1 MRTSNVPGEETAMEF
16 NRHDIARMIDSSIVR
31 PEVDRAEL
39 EQFVQSVKEYR
50 YIGAH
55 VLPYF
60 VAELNQLLSGDED
73 ILIGTG
79 IGFPFGNN
87 RTEVKAL
94 EARLALADGAR
105 ELDMV
110 INVSAL
116 LSRRLGYVTD
126 EIKALKDIAGDKV
139 LKVILE
145 VHWLS
150 DDDIKRGCQCVIQ
163 GGADFVKT
171 ATGHTPTGATPENIA
186 LMKSIVGD
194 EVKIKASGG
203 VRDLAGLLKLYGL
216 GARRF
221 GVGAASAVNIMME
234 FDKIP
239 EEKVEV

>member
-1 MRTSNVPGEETAMEF
+1 MKLTRN
-16 NRHDIARMIDSSIVR
+16 DIARMIDSSIVR
-31 PEVDRAEL
+31 PEVDEAEL
-39 EQFVQSVKEYR
+39 VWFAESVKKYQ
-50 YIGAH
+50 YVGAH

-60 VAELNQLLSGDED
+60 VAELNTLLEGEGN

-87 RTEVKAL
+87 KTPVKVK
-94 EARLALADGAR
+94 EAELALWDGCR

-116 LSRRLGYVTD
+116 KSGRTDYVVD
-126 EIKALKDIAGDKV
+126 DIRALKDVVGEKT

-145 VHWLS
+145 VHWLT
-150 DDDIKRGCQCVIQ
+150 DDQIKRGCECVAK

-186 LMKSIVGD
+186 LIKSVVGD
-194 EVKIKASGG
+194 DLSIKASGG
-203 VRDLAGLLKLYGL
+203 VRSLNALIGLYRL

-221 GVGAASAVNIMME
+221 GVGAVTAETIMAE
-234 FDKIP
+234 CDALP
-239 EEKVEV
+239 GSVVEA

>member
-1 MRTSNVPGEETAMEF
+1 MKLF
-16 NRHDIARMIDSSIVR
+16 RHDIARMIDSSIVR
-31 PEVDRAEL
+31 PEVDEKEL
-39 EQFVQSVKEYR
+39 TGFARSVKEYR

-55 VLPYF
+55 VLPYY
-60 VAELNQLLSGDED
+60 VAELKRLLDDDED

-79 IGFPFGNN
+79 IGFPFGNHK
-87 RTEVKAL
+87 TEVKAL
-94 EARLALADGAR
+94 EARLALADGCR

-116 LSRRLGYVTD
+116 RSGRLGYVTD
-126 EIKALKDIAGDKV
+126 DIRAIKDITGDRT

-150 DDDIKRGCQCVIQ
+150 DDDIRRGCECVIN

-186 LMKSIVGD
+186 LIKSIVGD
-194 EVKIKASGG
+194 RVNIKASGG
-203 VRDLAGLLKLYGL
+203 IRSLERLLELYRL

-221 GVGAASAVNIMME
+221 GVGAASAVAIMKEM
-234 FDKIP
+234 DLLSGGA
-239 EEKVEV
+239 VEVGEG

>member
-1 MRTSNVPGEETAMEF
+1 
-16 NRHDIARMIDSSIVR
+16 MIDSSIVR
-31 PEVDRAEL
+31 PEVDESEL
-39 EQFVQSVKEYR
+39 QEFARSVTKYR

-60 VAELNQLLSGDED
+60 IAELNTLLSGDED

-87 RTEVKAL
+87 RTQVKAL

-116 LSRRLGYVTD
+116 RSRRLDYVTD
-126 EIKALKDIAGDKV
+126 EIRALKDIMGDKT

-150 DDDIKRGCQCVIQ
+150 DDDIRRGCQCVIK

-186 LMKSIVGD
+186 LIKSIVGD

-203 VRDLAGLLKLYGL
+203 VRSLAGLLALYRL

-221 GVGAASAVNIMME
+221 GVGALSAAGIMAE
-234 FDKIP
+234 FDALP
-239 EEKVEV
+239 GGTVQV

>member
-1 MRTSNVPGEETAMEF
+1 MKLTGT
-16 NRHDIARMIDSSIVR
+16 DIARMIDSSIVR
-31 PEVDRAEL
+31 PEVDETEL
-39 EQFVQSVKEYR
+39 RWFAGSVKKYQ

-60 VAELNQLLSGDED
+60 VAELNDLLAGEED

-87 RTEVKAL
+87 KIPVKVK
-94 EARLALADGAR
+94 EAQLALADGCR

-116 LSRRLGYVTD
+116 KSGRTDYVVD
-126 EIKALKDIAGDKV
+126 DIRALKDVAGERI

-145 VHWLS
+145 VHWLT
-150 DDDIKRGCQCVIQ
+150 DDQIKRGCECVAK

-171 ATGHTPTGATPENIA
+171 ATGHTPTGATVENIA
-186 LMKSIVGD
+186 LIKSVVGD
-194 EVKIKASGG
+194 DLQIKASGG
-203 VRDLAGLLKLYGL
+203 VRSLDTLMELYRL

-221 GVGAASAVNIMME
+221 GIGAATAENIMAECDALPGSAV
-234 FDKIP
+234 
-239 EEKVEV
+239 EVSV

>member
-1 MRTSNVPGEETAMEF
+1 MGVKERAMELT
-16 NRHDIARMIDSSIVR
+16 RHDVARMIDSSIVR
-31 PEVDRAEL
+31 PEVDEKEL
-39 EQFVQSVKEYR
+39 LQFAQSVKQYR

-55 VLPYF
+55 VLPYY
-60 VAELNQLLSGDED
+60 VAELKKLLDDDED

-94 EARLALADGAR
+94 EARLALADGCR

-110 INVSAL
+110 INVGAL
-116 LSRRLGYVTD
+116 RSGRLGYVTD
-126 EIKALKDIAGDKV
+126 DIRAIKDVVGDGV

-150 DDDIKRGCQCVIQ
+150 GDDIRRGCECVIN

-171 ATGHTPTGATPENIA
+171 ATGHTPTGATPDNIA
-186 LMKSIVGD
+186 LIKSVVGD
-194 EVKIKASGG
+194 RVRIKASGG
-203 VRDLAGLLKLYGL
+203 VRSLARLVELYRL

-221 GVGAASAVNIMME
+221 GVGALSAVAIMKE
-234 FDKIP
+234 FDAMP
-239 EEKVEV
+239 GGAVEVG